1 MSIHLGRN
9 ALVGYGWNL
18 GAVQR
23 NQPNVTRKVPGFR
36 INTNVY
42 PQGQTDVNFI
52 TDLFSAIAYAVWLTD
67 QSYNR
72 GHVAQRGIVK
82 LNGFNPA
89 DIDPLRPQS
98 DGRIFNFRGPQ
109 SSEYDL
115 TVVLKNNPQGETP
128 ISGPDGLY
136 GNDAD
141 SVLAEVARTGKMFG
155 KTIPQAAKPL
165 FDRLERGVSSNAIEQ
180 AKADRAANP
189 NQRSNTSSS
198 GYDPS
203 TLSGDAQLAMGFA
216 VTKPLRSI
224 GQSWGN
230 FNPALA
236 TTLNVRIP
244 NLNFANFLGGGK
256 VGGGNVGGGKS
267 KPPPGV
273 IFPPSGG
280 GGGSKPPSDRNTTPK
295 PKKDDATGKSSV
307 AADKDKAKD
316 KKEEEEESNLGL
328 ILGISAG
335 VLVVAGVA
343 VVALKKKKKKAI

>member
-9 ALVGYGWNL
+9 ALVGYGWNI
-18 GAVQR
+18 GTVQR

-89 DIDPLRPQS
+89 DIRPLRPQS
-98 DGRIFNFRGPQ
+98 DGRIFNFRGPR

-115 TVVLKNNPQGETP
+115 TVVLKNNPQGSGAT
-128 ISGPDGLY
+128 ILGPDGLY

-155 KTIPQAAKPL
+155 KTIPQVAKPL

-203 TLSGDAQLAMGFA
+203 TLSGDAQLAMGFD

-244 NLNFANFLGGGK
+244 NLNFANFLGGSK
-256 VGGGNVGGGKS
+256 LGGGRS

-280 GGGSKPPSDRNTTPK
+280 GGGSKPPSDRKQTPA
-295 PKKDDATGKSSV
+295 PRKDEGSGGSNV
-307 AADKDKAKD
+307 AGEKAKGKDKT
-316 KKEEEEESNLGL
+316 EEDESNLGL

-335 VLVVAGVA
+335 VLVIAGVA